1 MNAPAQTQPGQQV
14 STVSQNV
21 QQPVSVQPVMPTS
34 TPSVNLGN
42 QTQPN
47 VVQPVNQNVLQPG
60 VAAPTPMAQSIPAAA
75 MMGAQSTVQVTPQ
88 RVQVQPVQVVANPN
102 VVNQQPQVVQPIV
115 NAQNGVVTG

>member
-42 QTQPN
+42 RTQPN
-47 VVQPVNQNVLQPG
+47 VVQPVNQNVIQPG